1 MIVGYLSI
9 VGYET
14 DRFNSLLERK
24 ITSNLPKTKIK
35 LNSIKIKINLKSFN
49 FFMTTPKPEV
59 KYYENKI
66 SLNKIDAYIKL
77 KSLFLGKPE
86 IDKIYIASGEIDIK
100 EIKKFLDIQNPQI
113 FVNLC

>member
-1 MIVGYLSI
+1 
-9 VGYET
+9 
-14 DRFNSLLERK
+14 
-24 ITSNLPKTKIK
+24 
-35 LNSIKIKINLKSFN
+35 
-49 FFMTTPKPEV
+49 MTTPKPEV